1 MKHCYIGWECCHE
14 QPRDTFFNFI
24 MWLVVLEH
32 VCWHITNHAMKMPQ
46 ALVDRKET
54 LLLLVIYLTH
64 WILVELW
71 SLDSDVIVRRIFDI
85 AKLRLAYMSV
95 WSSLPPV
102 HVVPYFL
109 FHFLQYCPFVVYL
122 LCFGV
127 SFQECMWQNYTNSH
141 NKIPFHLSKSAN
153 QLSLNSWEVSCPKK
167 FIYK

>member
-1 MKHCYIGWECCHE
+1 VTPKPLVVISAVIRAVFCCQPGSNWLMKHCYIGWECCHE

-95 WSSLPPV
+95 
-102 HVVPYFL
+102 
-109 FHFLQYCPFVVYL
+109 
-122 LCFGV
+122 
-127 SFQECMWQNYTNSH
+127 
-141 NKIPFHLSKSAN
+141 
-153 QLSLNSWEVSCPKK
+153 
-167 FIYK
+167 